1 MPREEHIM
9 GNVIHRVRER
19 CDSICK
25 KKRSERDI
33 NRGGQT
39 GCMADMVINRT
50 SSMMMARGT
59 ALRMDDKEFPEDAA
73 DERRSDECEVSSWVK
88 HLQVM
93 HLISLSRLILNVEYV
108 EKLTDIRNPLPSE
121 FEGQIK
127 IVCDNGIKAR
137 IVNFS
142 PKGMQV
148 LSPWPMDEGEELH
161 FRLVTDL
168 GESENNTFK
177 ASAIYCTSV
186 KGAFLCGM
194 RILQKEGRAA
204 LNFYSSVHKL
214 MMAYNR
220 RVITAAA

>member
-1 MPREEHIM
+1 M

-25 KKRSERDI
+25 KKRSECDI
-33 NRGGQT
+33 NRQEQT
-39 GCMADMVINRT
+39 GCMADMIINKT
-50 SSMMMARGT
+50 SGMMTLGAEHGTDNRG
-59 ALRMDDKEFPEDAA
+59 LSGDKAGG
-73 DERRSDECEVSSWVK
+73 RRSDGCEISSWIK

-108 EKLTDIRNPLPSE
+108 ENLTDIRDPLPSE

-177 ASAIYCTSV
+177 ASAMYCTSV